1 MQGKMINNDVQEKER
16 VDARNAL
23 EEYVYDMRGKL
34 QEGGTLFEYVDE
46 TTRVQMCNQLD
57 EVENWL
63 YEDGESCEREIY
75 KTKLSEMSLKT
86 TAIQARHDEYE
97 GQGPAFNDL
106 GHAIQM
112 AYKAVQLYRSN
123 DPKYDHLTETEMLN
137 ISEAADK
144 TQKWFQDASSKM
156 RTIRRTEDPLVK
168 LADIRHECQTITA
181 CVNSVIN
188 RPKPRPPTPPKAE
201 NPPAPQDNG
210 AAQPEQEGQEQ
221 QQQQQNTSHS
231 TSFKDGEMDVD

>member
-1 MQGKMINNDVQEKER
+1 MINNDVQEKER

-34 QEGGTLFEYVDE
+34 QEGGILFEYVDE
-46 TTRVQMCNQLD
+46 DTRGQMCNQLD
-57 EVENWL
+57 DVENWL

-75 KTKLSEMSLKT
+75 KTKLNEMSVKT
-86 TAIQARHDEYE
+86 NAIQARHDEYE

-112 AYKAVQLYRSN
+112 AYKAVQLYRSG

-137 ISEAADK
+137 ISEATEK

-168 LADIRHECQTITA
+168 LADIRHECQTLTA

-201 NPPAPQDNG
+201 NPPASQDNG
-210 AAQPEQEGQEQ
+210 AQPEQEGQD
-221 QQQQQNTSHS
+221 QQQQQNTS